1 MELHDVVKNKK
12 AQQNK
17 NIEIYPQKEDLK
29 IIIENW
35 KIKKK
40 IEILIDAVQ
49 KKNEFFRREQ

>member
-1 MELHDVVKNKK
+1 MELHNVVKNKK